1 MELSKRTR
9 ELLATPA
16 IGSPLKKMYSDYVS
30 DYTQRQL
37 ISFDHLDLPGIAA
50 VGLHKYGITA
60 CGYDGVGNCLTLFRA
75 SCGADDFHAVFT
87 VYSGNGLSDTAAC
100 SCDNHYFSCNT

>member
-1 MELSKRTR
+1 ML
-9 ELLATPA
+9 
-16 IGSPLKKMYSDYVS
+16 YSFLYEP
-30 DYTQRQL
+30 
-37 ISFDHLDLPGIAA
+37 FDLPGIAA

-60 CGYDGVGNCLTLFRA
+60 CGYDGVGNRLTLFRA